1 MYARQDMF
9 EVMICERPYFDL
21 GQRLIRKASSAWHS
35 KGQKTNVL
43 GAFETCRV
51 FATRPRMCLCVCH
64 ACQFAFCSASSLP
77 PSSRAL
83 SPFLPSLPPP
93 SVWIDLF
100 LSREGARRPI
110 HTTPAQ
116 SPHKNGRRERERERE
131 RGRNSLEVQGNNVYR
146 LGPGNGGDFCRLL
159 FSYTQICPHFS

>member
-1 MYARQDMF
+1 MKFSFLRKTTNIRPFKETSMYARQDMF

-116 SPHKNGRRERERERE
+116 SPHKNGRRKRERERERERE
-131 RGRNSLEVQGNNVYR
+131 RGAEIRSRSRGTMST
-146 LGPGNGGDFCRLL
+146 D
-159 FSYTQICPHFS
+159 